1 MLTMKRAA
9 VFMSHLTHSEKGTTS
24 IEYALVASLIF
35 LAIVVSVIQLGGAV
49 TRVYQLISSGIPR

>member
-9 VFMSHLTHSEKGTTS
+9 MLMSRLMHSEKGTTS

>member
-9 VFMSHLTHSEKGTTS
+9 MLMSRLMHSEKGTTS

-35 LAIVVSVIQLGGAV
+35 LAIVVSVTQLGGAV
-49 TRVYQLISSGIPR
+49 TRMYQVISSCIPR